1 MTITSTTKEI
11 KSHKDPPLAV
21 AVVFV
26 AAAAG
31 ELAVSEDV
39 LAVSAGV

>member
-1 MTITSTTKEI
+1 MTITSTANVI

-21 AVVFV
+21 AVGFV
-26 AAAAG
+26 AAAADV
-31 ELAVSEDV
+31 ELVSEDV